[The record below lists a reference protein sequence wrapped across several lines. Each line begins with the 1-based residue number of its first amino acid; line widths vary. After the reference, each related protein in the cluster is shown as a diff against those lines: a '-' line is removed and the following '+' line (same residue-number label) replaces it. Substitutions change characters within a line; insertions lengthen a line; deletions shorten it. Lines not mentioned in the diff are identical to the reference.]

1 MIYRVI
7 IVEYVIDFLL
17 VNSKNT
23 KDTFLL
29 EKKKER
35 EKEYNVILQFL
46 SDYIIFLF
54 LLIKI
59 DELNNWE
66 EGRKRKLSS
75 CFCDQKQ
82 ITKRVRLI
90 FIRGATLQR
99 NEKKKKGC
107 KIFFS
112 FSPFRTRFPPAEERN
127 SRFHLITPPHV
138 CFCQP
143 PVTEWKLFFLSLS
156 FEKTSSAK
164 NLPRDFP
171 PQSRER
177 IAETKR
183 RKRHYFSMDPSL
195 CNLKK
200 KKKKSARAFDRKDF
214 RANR

>member
-99 NEKKKKGC
+99 NEKKKKRLQD
-107 KIFFS
+107 FLFVFTFQDPFS
-112 FSPFRTRFPPAEERN
+112 SRGGEEFQISLDN
-127 SRFHLITPPHV
+127 SAARL
-138 CFCQP
+138 
-143 PVTEWKLFFLSLS
+143 FLSTTRDRVKVVFSLS
-156 FEKTSSAK
+156 LLRENLLREKLAA
-164 NLPRDFP
+164 R
-171 PQSRER
+171 
-177 IAETKR
+177 
-183 RKRHYFSMDPSL
+183 FST
-195 CNLKK
+195 
-200 KKKKSARAFDRKDF
+200 AV
-214 RANR
+214 